1 MDVTTMH
8 GIQKKKKKNITVL
21 WTFKFIK
28 KKKNI
33 TVFWTLNLSMEKIQ
47 ENIKLP

>member
-21 WTFKFIK
+21 WT
-28 KKKNI
+28 
-33 TVFWTLNLSMEKIQ
+33 LNLSMEKIQ